1 MTRGGIIRQAK
12 DCKMLTMTVMMRTSS
27 TLMRIMNWMRI
38 QFIPL
43 FKVTMMTFSLNVLM
57 IEDYSEKVCNIL
69 KILR

>member
-12 DCKMLTMTVMMRTSS
+12 DRKMLTMTVMMRTSS
-27 TLMRIMNWMRI
+27 TLMRIMKWMRI

-57 IEDYSEKVCNIL
+57 IEDYSEQVCNIL

>member
-12 DCKMLTMTVMMRTSS
+12 DRKMLTMTVMMVIPS
-27 TLMRIMNWMRI
+27 TMMRIMKWMRI

>member
-12 DCKMLTMTVMMRTSS
+12 DRKMLTMTVMMRTSS

-57 IEDYSEKVCNIL
+57 IEDYSEQVCNIL